1 MSRRTAILARVIAV
15 VVVAAL
21 LAWFLYRMDWHALG
35 VALRRAALWPL
46 VPAALLYFMC
56 LFGKALSWRIM
67 LEPRNR
73 VGIGHL
79 FRYTIAA
86 FAASSLTPARAGE
99 VLRVWAL
106 KRRDGVPVITSTAV
120 ALAEKLL
127 DAVTLLLFCAPI
139 PLLLPQLPPWV
150 TTTILICAGVALG
163 LFVAIYVAVGKMN
176 AREPR
181 SWFGR
186 LIVGMH
192 VVRSPSR
199 LLLVIATKLLAW
211 IADLVM
217 VMFVLDAVGIPI
229 SIPASMFILFTFNL
243 AIAVP
248 ATPAAVGALQVGVLV
263 ATDLLGIPREPAL
276 AFALLYQVAQIVPV
290 LVTGLV
296 LELDLVLGRVPEV
309 SLTR

>member
-1 MSRRTAILARVIAV
+1 MSRRTAILARVLAV
-15 VVVAAL
+15 VIVGVL
-21 LAWFLYRMDWHALG
+21 LWWFLHRMDWHALG
-35 VALRRAALWPL
+35 NALRRATLWPL

-67 LEPRNR
+67 LEPRNV
-73 VGIGHL
+73 VGVGHL

-99 VLRVWAL
+99 LLRVWAL

-127 DAVTLLLFCAPI
+127 DAITLLLFCAPI
-139 PLLLPQLPPWV
+139 PLLLPELPSWV
-150 TTTILICAGVALG
+150 ANTILLATGIALG
-163 LFVAIYVAVGKMN
+163 LFIAIFVAVGRMR
-176 AREPR
+176 AREAR

-192 VVRSPSR
+192 VVRSPAR

-211 IADLVM
+211 AADLVM
-217 VMFVLDAVGIPI
+217 VMFVLDAVGLHL
-229 SIPASMFILFTFNL
+229 SIVAGMFILFTFNL
-243 AIAVP
+243 AIAIP
-248 ATPAAVGALQVGVLV
+248 ATPGAVGALQVGVLV